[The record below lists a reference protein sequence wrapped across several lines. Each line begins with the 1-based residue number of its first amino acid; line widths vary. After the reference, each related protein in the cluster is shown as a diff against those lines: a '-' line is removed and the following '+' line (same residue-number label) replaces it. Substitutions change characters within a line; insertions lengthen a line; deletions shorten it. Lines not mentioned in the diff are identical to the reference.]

1 VDFHAHPYTRL
12 DRLYMSLRNTAR
24 HIVLNPV
31 DLHPIAYLVSRA
43 FLGWVDREAIV
54 AMLRLSNEAMR
65 LYPEYMFDNL
75 KLWYSIHINGLG
87 DLLLP
92 FGSINPGLGSTYV
105 RQKMKWELMQMGLRG
120 VFLSVS
126 LQPVNARDLGTQLML
141 EYVERNNMILSLS
154 TCTLSLK
161 APPLPYFSPNRL
173 FNMVEDI
180 MSRYSVIMVISG
192 SSLVDDIQGLL
203 RLMKRFDMI
212 YMDTA
217 SIGCALF
224 NDEWIA
230 RRVKQVGVDRIL
242 FGSENPLVSK
252 DLKCINESPYLN
264 EEDRKLILA
273 ENALDVLGRVG
284 YIH

>member
-1 VDFHAHPYTRL
+1 
-12 DRLYMSLRNTAR
+12 
-24 HIVLNPV
+24 
-31 DLHPIAYLVSRA
+31 
-43 FLGWVDREAIV
+43 
-54 AMLRLSNEAMR
+54 
-65 LYPEYMFDNL
+65 
-75 KLWYSIHINGLG
+75 
-87 DLLLP
+87 
-92 FGSINPGLGSTYV
+92 
-105 RQKMKWELMQMGLRG
+105 
-120 VFLSVS
+120 
-126 LQPVNARDLGTQLML
+126 
-141 EYVERNNMILSLS
+141 
-154 TCTLSLK
+154 
-161 APPLPYFSPNRL
+161 
-173 FNMVEDI
+173 

-264 EEDRKLILA
+264 EEDRELILA